1 MCLKQ
6 GVSLILGHGVRF
18 PPWQICTC
26 SFRTF
31 IFTVLQGRSDWC
43 AIFTLNFYYQHMSV
57 ESLAVLWLGLQL
69 RSIVCRYVGTRT
81 NVGFFSCFCMV
92 F

>member
-1 MCLKQ
+1 
-6 GVSLILGHGVRF
+6 
-18 PPWQICTC
+18 
-26 SFRTF
+26 
-31 IFTVLQGRSDWC
+31 
-43 AIFTLNFYYQHMSV
+43 MSV